1 MPDIGEYRR
10 NILYLRCSDGR
21 SRRPEDIRGHC
32 VHQIRLPGGVLN
44 ADFCSCKT
52 DTSVSLPDL
61 RELTMI
67 HIRTMVGLKNPD
79 EIILASHDRC
89 GAADALGL
97 SHAEVVSRH
106 EDWKQMLEAEFPDI
120 SITVVHEELPV
131 EDETERRH
139 IYLASS
145 QPDEV
150 QEVLPLQEAAQES

>member
-1 MPDIGEYRR
+1 MRDTSEFIR

-52 DTSVSLPDL
+52 DTPVSVEDL

-67 HIRTMVGLKNPD
+67 QIRTMVGLKNPD

-97 SHAEVVSRH
+97 THLEVVSRH
-106 EDWKQMLEAEFPDI
+106 EDWKRVLEAEFPDI
-120 SITVVHEELPV
+120 SISVVHEELPV
-131 EDETERRH
+131 EDENERRH

-145 QPDEV
+145 QEEP
-150 QEVLPLQEAAQES
+150 VLQQAAQMG

>member
-1 MPDIGEYRR
+1 MLDIGECRR

-21 SRRPEDIRGHC
+21 SRRPEDIREHC

-52 DTSVSLPDL
+52 DTPVSLEDL

-67 HIRTMVGLKNPD
+67 HIRTMVSLKNPD

-97 SHAEVVSRH
+97 THKEVVSRH
-106 EDWKQMLEAEFPDI
+106 KEWQRVLEAEFPDI
-120 SITVVHEELPV
+120 SISVVHEELPI
-131 EDETERRH
+131 EDENERRH

-145 QPDEV
+145 QEEP
-150 QEVLPLQEAAQES
+150 LLQEAAQMS